1 MPDAAELKKQYDDFI
16 QKAKQQL
23 AAVDLD
29 SLATTV
35 QALAL
40 DGPGAGNQLDDA
52 HGNLT
57 ASASRLNHAGNFCAS
72 ALKVLVAL
80 RAEVKPPKK

>member
-1 MPDAAELKKQYDDFI
+1 MADAAELKKQYADFI

-23 AAVDLD
+23 GAVDLD
-29 SLATTV
+29 SLETTV
-35 QALAL
+35 RTLAL

-52 HGNLT
+52 NGNLA
-57 ASASRLNHAGNFCAS
+57 ASASRLNQAGNFCAN

-80 RAEVKPPKK
+80 RAEVKTPKK

>member
-1 MPDAAELKKQYDDFI
+1 MAEEAELKKQYVEFI

-23 AAVDLD
+23 QAVDLD
-29 SLATTV
+29 FLETMVAK
-35 QALAL
+35 LAL
-40 DGPGAGNQLDDA
+40 NGPGAANQIDEA
-52 HGNLT
+52 NGNLT
-57 ASASRLNHAGNFCAS
+57 ACASRLNQAGNACAS